1 MTGRESISLHKVMLS
16 RPDLRVFMST
26 WYGWVYIIF
35 KRLLL
40 LLNMIFLPPDE
51 LNEVF
56 TLAGLEKVQN
66 LVDRRL
72 QVNRGKQLTMY
83 RVWIQCKYRKAH
95 SQLQDTQ
102 G

>member
-26 WYGWVYIIF
+26 WCAWVYIIF
-35 KRLLL
+35 KRLFIHKI
-40 LLNMIFLPPDE
+40 IFLPPDE
-51 LNEVF
+51 LDEMF
-56 TLAGLEKVQN
+56 TVAGLEKVQN

-83 RVWIQCKYRKAH
+83 RVWIQCKYRKAY
-95 SQLQDTQ
+95 SELQDTQ